1 MIGDRNW
8 KRALAGLLYRWPV
21 CFGVLFIGALV
32 GWPLLLLLAQ
42 SVFPNLLEGRFDGF
56 LEPYRVMLTT
66 EGVGP
71 MLWNSFAWA
80 ACTTAMSVVV
90 GLPCGWLLA
99 RAEFPGKSLA
109 RLLLIVPLM
118 TPPYIGALSY
128 VLVMQPAGF
137 ADQWLGV
144 MPGGL
149 RRWFFTFWG
158 VSFVM
163 AMMSFSYVALAVDAA
178 LRAIPSRLEDAARL
192 LGAGSRLAFMR
203 VTLPLLVPALF
214 NSGLIVFLE
223 CLSNFGVPAILGP
236 RATLPLLPAEIYHL
250 VTSWPVDLPL
260 ATSLSTLLCLV
271 AFVSLLAGQRAMA
284 RFQAFGGRTT
294 VVRSVRLSGGQRM
307 LAWLFLGAL
316 FVAAAVIPYLAM
328 VLTSFVD
335 RWDAA
340 GPVLTLRHYAALF
353 DGGSTGRGALWTSLW
368 LSGLA
373 ASLCCVLGGFTA
385 YAISRFPGGLTRL
398 LDGLALMPR
407 VLPKIV
413 LVIGLI
419 LAWNAPWMKVSV
431 YNTVWMLLLAYVAL
445 TISDALR
452 FSDTTLRQISERL
465 EHSAQMLGA
474 GRLRVFVQIVLPLL
488 KPALAAAW
496 VTTFLVC
503 MRELVASIILLPPG
517 VETTATFIFNQF
529 EQGEIGSAMAMASI
543 TIVLST
549 AMLMVLRMRMK
560 GRE

>member
-1 MIGDRNW
+1 MRQ
-8 KRALAGLLYRWPV
+8 LLYRWPV
-21 CFGVLFIGALV
+21 CFGVLLIGGLV

-42 SVFPNLLEGRFDGF
+42 SVFPNLLDGRLDGF
-56 LEPYRVMLTT
+56 LEPYRAMVTT
-66 EGVGP
+66 EGIGG

-80 ACTTAMSVVV
+80 ACTTAISIVV

-99 RAEFPGKSLA
+99 RAEFAGKCLA

-137 ADQWLGV
+137 ADQWFGGI
-144 MPGGL
+144 PEGL
-149 RRWFFTFWG
+149 RAWFFSFWG

-163 AMMSFSYVALAVDAA
+163 AMMSFAYVALAVDAA
-178 LRAIPSRLEDAARL
+178 LRAIPSRLEDAANL
-192 LGAGSRLAFMR
+192 LGAGRYTTFAR
-203 VTLPLLVPALF
+203 VTLPLLTPALV

-236 RATLPLLPAEIYHL
+236 RANLPLLPAEIYYL

-271 AFVSLLAGQRAMA
+271 AFVSLIAGQRAMA
-284 RFQAFGGRTT
+284 RFQSSGGRTT
-294 VVRSVRLSGGQRM
+294 VVRTVRLRGAH
-307 LAWLFLGAL
+307 LPWAWGFLGCL
-316 FVAAAVIPYLAM
+316 FVAAAVVPYFAM
-328 VLTSFVD
+328 VLTSLVD
-335 RWDAA
+335 HWDAD
-340 GPVLTLRHYAALF
+340 GPVLTLRHYTGLF
-353 DGGSTGRGALWTSLW
+353 AGDSTGRAALWTSLW
-368 LSGLA
+368 LSAAA
-373 ASLCCVLGGFTA
+373 ASICCILGGFTA

-419 LAWNAPWMKVSV
+419 MAWNAPWMKISI

-452 FSDTTLRQISERL
+452 FSDTALRQISERL
-465 EHSAQMLGA
+465 EHAAGMLGA
-474 GRLRVFVQIVLPLL
+474 RRLRIFMSIVLPLL
-488 KPALAAAW
+488 KPALGATW

-529 EQGEIGSAMAMASI
+529 EQGEIGSAMAMASL
-543 TIVLST
+543 TIVVST
-549 AMLMVLRMRMK
+549 AILAATRLRGNTKIR
-560 GRE
+560 

>member
-1 MIGDRNW
+1 MRQLI
-8 KRALAGLLYRWPV
+8 YRWPV
-21 CFGVLFIGALV
+21 CFGVVLIGGLV
-32 GWPLLLLLAQ
+32 GWPLLLLLSQ
-42 SVFPNLLEGRFDGF
+42 SVFPHLLEGRFDGF
-56 LEPYRVMLTT
+56 LEPYRAMVTT
-66 EGVGP
+66 EGVGS

-80 ACTTAMSVVV
+80 ACTTAISIAV

-99 RAEFPGKSLA
+99 RAEFRGKSLA

-144 MPGGL
+144 MPDGL
-149 RRWFFTFWG
+149 RRWFFSFWG

-192 LGAGSRLAFMR
+192 LGAGNRITFVR
-203 VTLPLLVPALF
+203 VTLPLLVPALI

-236 RATLPLLPAEIYHL
+236 RANLPLLPAEIYYL

-271 AFVSLLAGQRAMA
+271 AFVSLIVGQRAMA
-284 RFQAFGGRTT
+284 RFQAAGGRTT
-294 VVRSVRLSGGQRM
+294 VVRTVRLRVGHRM
-307 LAWLFLGAL
+307 LAWVFLGTL
-316 FVAAAVIPYLAM
+316 FVAAAVIPYAAM

-340 GPVLTLRHYAALF
+340 GPVLTLRHYTGLF
-353 DGGSTGRGALWTSLW
+353 DADSTGRSALWTSLW
-368 LSGLA
+368 LSAAA
-373 ASLCCVLGGFTA
+373 ASLCCILGGFTA
-385 YAISRFPGGLTRL
+385 YAISRFPGGLTKL
-398 LDGLALMPR
+398 LDGLALIPR

-543 TIVLST
+543 TIMLST
-549 AMLMVLRMRMK
+549 AMLIALRMR
-560 GRE
+560 GRQGAGV